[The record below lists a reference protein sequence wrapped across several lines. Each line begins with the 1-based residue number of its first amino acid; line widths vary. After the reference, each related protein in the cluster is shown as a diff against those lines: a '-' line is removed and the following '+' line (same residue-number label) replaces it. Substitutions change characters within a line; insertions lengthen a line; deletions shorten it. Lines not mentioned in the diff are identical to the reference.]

1 LPLEIFDPS
10 QGPPL
15 IILSLTQLN
24 IKYYARKNI
33 IKRFMKPLAEKL
45 RPQNLDEFFGQRH
58 LLDEDCPLRQ
68 GLEKGQ
74 LHSMILWGPSG
85 TGKTT
90 LARIIAGYVEGHFAQ
105 ISAVLDG
112 VKELRAVI
120 ENAKKF
126 QNIGQKT
133 VLFVDEIH
141 RFNKAQQDG
150 FLPHIESGL
159 ITLIGATTENPSFE
173 LNRALLSRMS
183 VYVLKVLSA
192 EELAQILQ
200 RALAHEGLE
209 AMDGEARALVIKVSG
224 GDARRLINI
233 VEQVALAKLAVLDK
247 VSMGVLLQEKIS
259 AFDKGGDIFY
269 QQLSA
274 FHKSVRGSSPDGALY
289 WMARM
294 LVAGCDTKT
303 IARRLLAIASEDI
316 GNADPRALEITLNA
330 WQIFERVGAKE
341 GNRAIAQAAVY
352 CAVAPKSNAIYK
364 AFNQAMSAARES
376 SDLAVPKHLCNAPTG
391 LMDEL
396 GYGEG
401 YRYAHDEVDGFA
413 KGQSYFPKEM
423 GEQIYYEP
431 VDRGL
436 EIKISDKLK
445 QLRSE
450 K

>member
-1 LPLEIFDPS
+1 
-10 QGPPL
+10 
-15 IILSLTQLN
+15 
-24 IKYYARKNI
+24 
-33 IKRFMKPLAEKL
+33 MKPLAENL
-45 RPQNLDEFFGQRH
+45 RPQTLDDFFGQSH
-58 LLDEDCPLRQ
+58 LLHESHPLKQ
-68 GLEKGQ
+68 ALDNKQ
-74 LHSMILWGPSG
+74 LHSMVLWGPSG

-90 LARIIAGYVEGHFAQ
+90 LARIIASQMDGHFAQ

-133 VLFVDEIH
+133 ILFVDEIH

-183 VYVLKVLSA
+183 VYVLELLNA

-200 RALAHEGLE
+200 RALIHENLE
-209 AMDGEARALVIKVSG
+209 PMDEDAQLSVINASG

-233 VEQVALAKLAVLDK
+233 VEQIALAELDK
-247 VSMGVLLQEKIS
+247 LDSESVGQLLQKKIS
-259 AFDKGGDIFY
+259 VFDKGGDIFY

-294 LVAGCDTKT
+294 LVAGCDVKT

-330 WQIFERVGAKE
+330 WQVFERVGAKE

-352 CAVAPKSNAIYK
+352 CAVAPKSNAIYN
-364 AFNQAMSAARES
+364 AFNQAMSEARDS
-376 SDLAVPKHLCNAPTG
+376 ADLAVPKHLCNAPTE
-391 LMDEL
+391 LMNEL
-396 GYGEG
+396 SYGKG
-401 YRYAHDEVDGFA
+401 YRYAHNDSDGFS
-413 KGQSYFPKEM
+413 KGQRYFPEEL
-423 GEQIYYEP
+423 GEQIYYQP
-431 VDRGL
+431 VERGL

-445 QLRSE
+445 QLRSD